1 MFVNKRVYISKNKW
15 CFNVKSSVYCFHM
28 KTKML
33 ANFQICIGIPLKEK
47 DLMPLL
53 WTSTRNRQT
62 YKIHSR
68 NWNLILLAVNTLM
81 LKYLGNWLRLR
92 GNVGQTNNIPGENAW
107 KFRAFLIAFPTM
119 ILEWDLWHFSWIR
132 CWYWPCQACHCVKSN
147 HWPKKLIVKL
157 AKIKDAS
164 KTETGKKKLKLPTR
178 ARRVFHLTP
187 LFLLTT
193 AFALKWFHSN

>member
-1 MFVNKRVYISKNKW
+1 MSSKFCILNPKNSRGICPWILIFFSKSRLISNIFYCFSVFVNNCVYISKSKW

-33 ANFQICIGIPLKEK
+33 VNFQICIGIPLKEK

-81 LKYLGNWLRLR
+81 LRYLGNWLRLR
-92 GNVGQTNNIPGENAW
+92 GNDGQTNNIPGGNAW

-119 ILEWDLWHFSWIR
+119 ILRMRFV
-132 CWYWPCQACHCVKSN
+132 AFFMN
-147 HWPKKLIVKL
+147 AMLIL
-157 AKIKDAS
+157 TLSSLSLCKIKSLA
-164 KTETGKKKLKLPTR
+164 
-178 ARRVFHLTP
+178 
-187 LFLLTT
+187 
-193 AFALKWFHSN
+193 